1 MVAIKFAPLLAIL
14 AVAGLA
20 SAASAA
26 PRIHA
31 GVHRTLRQQG
41 TVNLI
46 VTLKEGTESTLNNI
60 KEAEFATRG
69 QKIASLVESLEQH
82 AKTTQAELNA
92 IFAQEASS
100 ATPLYTKTESYW
112 ISNQVYIQDATFE
125 LVEKLAALSSIY
137 EIREEQVLPL
147 PKVET
152 VAVNTTEIG
161 VLANEWGV
169 TKINTQTVWDSGN
182 TGTGIVVS
190 SIDTGVLYTHTA
202 LKANFRTSYGWY
214 DPEKKTANPY
224 DQQGHG
230 THTMGTIAG
239 SGGIGVAPGATWI
252 TCKGCRTDGCS
263 ESDLLAC
270 AQFITCPTTYTGAS
284 KDCTKAP
291 DVVSNSWGGGQ
302 GDTFYASA
310 VNAWVAAGIV
320 PVFANG
326 NEGPA
331 CKTANSPGD
340 YSNVIAVGATTS
352 TDALASYS
360 SKGPAT
366 SGLLK
371 PDVSAPGSSVRSAWY
386 TSTTA
391 YNTISGTSMAT
402 PHVTGVIALLLKAK
416 PTLTYAQ
423 VKKAITAGVDTT
435 TLASTGYTCGSTAD
449 GKFPNNQY
457 GYGRVNAVKVLAA
470 SV

>member
-112 ISNQVYIQDATFE
+112 ISNQ
-125 LVEKLAALSSIY
+125 
-137 EIREEQVLPL
+137 
-147 PKVET
+147 
-152 VAVNTTEIG
+152 
-161 VLANEWGV
+161 
-169 TKINTQTVWDSGN
+169 
-182 TGTGIVVS
+182 
-190 SIDTGVLYTHTA
+190 
-202 LKANFRTSYGWY
+202 ANFRTSYGWY

>member
-190 SIDTGVLYTHTA
+190 SIDTGVL
-202 LKANFRTSYGWY
+202 
-214 DPEKKTANPY
+214 
-224 DQQGHG
+224 
-230 THTMGTIAG
+230 
-239 SGGIGVAPGATWI
+239 
-252 TCKGCRTDGCS
+252 
-263 ESDLLAC
+263 
-270 AQFITCPTTYTGAS
+270 
-284 KDCTKAP
+284 
-291 DVVSNSWGGGQ
+291 
-302 GDTFYASA
+302 
-310 VNAWVAAGIV
+310 
-320 PVFANG
+320 
-326 NEGPA
+326 
-331 CKTANSPGD
+331 
-340 YSNVIAVGATTS
+340 

>member
-31 GVHRTLRQQG
+31 G
-41 TVNLI
+41 
-46 VTLKEGTESTLNNI
+46 
-60 KEAEFATRG
+60 
-69 QKIASLVESLEQH
+69 
-82 AKTTQAELNA
+82 
-92 IFAQEASS
+92 
-100 ATPLYTKTESYW
+100 
-112 ISNQVYIQDATFE
+112 
-125 LVEKLAALSSIY
+125 
-137 EIREEQVLPL
+137 
-147 PKVET
+147 
-152 VAVNTTEIG
+152 
-161 VLANEWGV
+161 
-169 TKINTQTVWDSGN
+169 
-182 TGTGIVVS
+182 
-190 SIDTGVLYTHTA
+190 
-202 LKANFRTSYGWY
+202 
-214 DPEKKTANPY
+214 
-224 DQQGHG
+224 
-230 THTMGTIAG
+230 
-239 SGGIGVAPGATWI
+239 
-252 TCKGCRTDGCS
+252 
-263 ESDLLAC
+263 
-270 AQFITCPTTYTGAS
+270 
-284 KDCTKAP
+284 
-291 DVVSNSWGGGQ
+291 
-302 GDTFYASA
+302 
-310 VNAWVAAGIV
+310 
-320 PVFANG
+320 
-326 NEGPA
+326 
-331 CKTANSPGD
+331 
-340 YSNVIAVGATTS
+340 
-352 TDALASYS
+352 
-360 SKGPAT
+360 GPAT